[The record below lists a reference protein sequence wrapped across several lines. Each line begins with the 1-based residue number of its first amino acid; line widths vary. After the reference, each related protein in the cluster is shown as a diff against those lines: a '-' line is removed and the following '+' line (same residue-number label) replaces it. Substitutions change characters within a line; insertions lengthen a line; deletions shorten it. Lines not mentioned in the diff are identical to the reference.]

1 MSLLR
6 RLITTV
12 IIVLAVATQ
21 SAVIARWNLPGGTP
35 DLVLVVVAAFAL
47 KQQAARAT
55 VLGFAAGLLL
65 DATPPAA
72 GLLGISAFAL
82 AVVAFAAS
90 QLRTDIARS
99 PFGPLVFISA
109 AAAVSVLMHA
119 LLGGLL
125 GDPTVSWATAPLAAV
140 SSAFYCMLLASLVV
154 PVVRWL
160 LTLLMPAP
168 TVFLRR

>member
-1 MSLLR
+1 MSVIR
-6 RLITTV
+6 RVVTTL
-12 IIVLAVATQ
+12 IIVLAVAMQ

-35 DLVLVVVAAFAL
+35 DLVLVVVTAFAL

-55 VLGFAAGLLL
+55 VLGFGAGLLL

-72 GLLGISAFAL
+72 GLLGVSAFAL

-90 QLRTDIARS
+90 QLRTDISRS
-99 PFGPLVFISA
+99 PLGPLAFVSA
-109 AAAVSVLMHA
+109 AAAASVLIHA

-125 GDPTVSWATAPLAAV
+125 GDPTASWARAPLAAV
-140 SSAFYCMLLASLVV
+140 SSAFYCALLASLVV
-154 PVVRWL
+154 PLVRWL
-160 LTLLMPAP
+160 LSFLMPAP